1 MVAPAWVPRRGEI
14 IHLDDSGG
22 AGHEQTGDRP
32 HLVLTQQGYND
43 KLSLVVCVPITS
55 VIKNSPFEHPISGL
69 PKRSVALTHQVTTAD
84 WRRRNAFSKGMADK
98 AEFDHV
104 LAKIA
109 ALLGL
114 VYR

>member
-32 HLVLTQQGYND
+32 YLVLTPQGYND
-43 KLSLVVCVPITS
+43 KLSLVVCVPITTA
-55 VIKNSPFEHPISGL
+55 IKGSAFEHPLSNL
-69 PKRSVALTHQVTTAD
+69 QKPCVALTHQITTAD
-84 WRRRNAFSKGMADK
+84 WRARKAFSRGMSDK
-98 AEFDHV
+98 VEFDHV

-109 ALLGL
+109 SLLGM